1 VRNLAQRFI
10 GHVYNIYT
18 LDAGRQI
25 LPAAADGISQQPEGV
40 VRNT

>member
-1 VRNLAQRFI
+1 MRNLAQRFI

-25 LPAAADGISQQPEGV
+25 LSAADGISQQPEGV